1 MNKPF
6 LIALIAG
13 AITYLT
19 VAAGTQKKIQVG
31 DKAPDFVLVDENGNR
46 VHLTDLKGDVAVAFF
61 PSAQSLSIGCK
72 KQMCSVRDDFT
83 QLHEHNITMLGL
95 SKSSQKTNKHFVEQN
110 HLPFH
115 VLHAN
120 NAVVKAYG
128 VKGFWGA
135 KRRTFL
141 VRDGIVVG
149 IITKIDLKRHTQ
161 QIIDG
166 FAAAA

>member
-1 MNKPF
+1 MNKS
-6 LIALIAG
+6 LLVALIAG
-13 AITYLT
+13 AVTYLT
-19 VAAGTQKKIQVG
+19 VAAGTHKKLKVS
-31 DKAPDFVLVDENGNR
+31 DKAPDFVLVDENGKR
-46 VHLTDLKGDVAVAFF
+46 VHLADIKGDVAVAFF

-72 KQMCSVRDDFT
+72 KQMCGVRDDFT
-83 QLHEHNITMLGL
+83 SLHDHGITMFGL

-115 VLHAN
+115 VLHAD

-135 KRRTFL
+135 KRYTFL
-141 VRDGIVVG
+141 VRDGVVVG
-149 IITKIDLKRHTQ
+149 TITKVDLKRHAQ

-166 FAAAA
+166 FAAA